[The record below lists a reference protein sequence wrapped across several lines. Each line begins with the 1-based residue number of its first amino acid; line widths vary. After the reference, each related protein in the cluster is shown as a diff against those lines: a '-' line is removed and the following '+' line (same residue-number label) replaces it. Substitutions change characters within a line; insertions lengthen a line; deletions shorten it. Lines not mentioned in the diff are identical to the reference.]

1 MKAQTKIR
9 NSGRASF
16 ARANAFADTRQPHM
30 TSALTGGRGLAQKKT
45 IVLTGCLSGTLTRGR
60 GPKISNFTDVIC
72 ERPQTTPNARR
83 SNAAGVEGRTDG
95 RTNERATDGR
105 TDGCGG
111 RRSSLGRSD
120 GSSLSVFHLLPLFSF
135 LPSFLPAEFS
145 IQNAMK
151 DPQKVV

>member
-60 GPKISNFTDVIC
+60 GPKISNLTSYVNG
-72 ERPQTTPNARR
+72 PKPRR
-83 SNAAGVEGRTDG
+83 MREGRMQRESRDG
-95 RTNERATDGR
+95 RTNQRASDRR

-135 LPSFLPAEFS
+135 LPSFLPADFPS
-145 IQNAMK
+145 KM
-151 DPQKVV
+151 P

>member
-45 IVLTGCLSGTLTRGR
+45 IVLTGCLSGTLTRGGHPKSPILR
-60 GPKISNFTDVIC
+60 TSYVNGPK
-72 ERPQTTPNARR
+72 PRR
-83 SNAAGVEGRTDG
+83 MREGRMQRESRDG
-95 RTNERATDGR
+95 RTNERP

-111 RRSSLGRSD
+111 RRSSLGRSV
-120 GSSLSVFHLLPLFSF
+120 GWEFVERLPPPPTFLF
-135 LPSFLPAEFS
+135 PSFLSSCRFS